1 MNAFRQAKETQV
13 KEISEKIS
21 NSVGLVVAE
30 YHGLTVT
37 ELQELRNLSAERDVE
52 LKVYKNRIF
61 KIAAKENGIEAINT
75 ELVGPNIFAFGK
87 SDDIS
92 PAKVL
97 AEFAKTHKDLKL
109 KAGTYEGK
117 VIGYEEVLEVATLPS
132 LEEALTMLATSMMAP
147 LKYVSVGMNTLVS
160 DGLIGKEAVV
170 APTAKEEPTS
180 VIEETKEKELP
191 IVDEIKTEKTD
202 ETKEEA
208 K

>member
-1 MNAFRQAKETQV
+1 MNALRQAKETQV

-21 NSVGLVVAE
+21 QSAGLVVAE
-30 YHGLTVT
+30 YHGLTVA
-37 ELQELRNLSAERDVE
+37 ELQELRNLSAEKDVE

-97 AEFAKTHKDLKL
+97 AEFAKTHDALKL
-109 KAGTYEGK
+109 KAGTYEGQ
-117 VIGYEEVLEVATLPS
+117 VIGLEEVLQVATLPS

-147 LKYVSVGMNTLVS
+147 LKYISVGMNTLVE
-160 DGLIGKEAVV
+160 DGLIGTSEAA
-170 APTAKEEPTS
+170 APAAEEN
-180 VIEETKEKELP
+180 
-191 IVDEIKTEKTD
+191 KTEEKTE

>member
-1 MNAFRQAKETQV
+1 MSRTKRGGFMKV

-21 NSVGLVVAE
+21 QSAGLVVAE

-37 ELQELRNLSAERDVE
+37 ELQELRNLSAEKDVE

-97 AEFAKTHKDLKL
+97 AEFAKTHDALKL

-117 VIGYEEVLEVATLPS
+117 VIGLEEVLQVATLPS

-147 LKYVSVGMNTLVS
+147 LKYISVGMNTLVE
-160 DGLIGKEAVV
+160 DGLIGTSEAA
-170 APTAKEEPTS
+170 APAAEE
-180 VIEETKEKELP
+180 V
-191 IVDEIKTEKTD
+191 KTEEKTE